1 MLGNFRIIAHGV
13 DNVVHLR
20 AIAVESID
28 NGFAIGDKILDKDC
42 LAVFSKIAGTVL
54 GPANLAVA
62 ISGEDA
68 QEVVNELHR
77 RSAALTKLLQSIGSL
92 HL

>member
-1 MLGNFRIIAHGV
+1 MAKKTKSYSQV
-13 DNVVHLR
+13 Q
-20 AIAVESID
+20 A
-28 NGFAIGDKILDKDC
+28 

-77 RSAALTKLLQSIGSL
+77 RSAHAQ
-92 HL
+92 